1 MGAQN
6 YKELNTLYDKY
17 SGEGLEILAFP
28 CNQFGAQ
35 EPGTNAEVLQF
46 AQRKGAKFPVM
57 AKVDVNGAGA
67 HPLFTWLKDNTS
79 TGFPP
84 PEGHP
89 LELREVPHRPRGQ
102 AEQALRAHVEPAL
115 DGGRHQGAP
124 VREGERLSAG
134 GRRRDPLLLLPLP
147 LWEKPRPMGPSGGG
161 APPNLEYCLHF
172 YSSQSNLI

>member
-6 YKELNTLYDKY
+6 YKELNTLYGKY

-35 EPGTNAEVLQF
+35 ESGTNAEVLQF

-67 HPLFTWLKDNTS
+67 HPLFTWLKDNEHRL
-79 TGFPP
+79 PP

-102 AEQALRAHVEPAL
+102 AEQALRAHVAPAL

-134 GRRRDPLLLLPLP
+134 GRRRDPSPP
-147 LWEKPRPMGPSGGG
+147 PPSSALGE
-161 APPNLEYCLHF
+161 APPEPSRPPRHPRGPPAAGLL
-172 YSSQSNLI
+172 QI